1 MENRIFYIFNVSEIN
16 KIDFEEVK
24 ESTANTL
31 RRSVDGTKS
40 FIKFD
45 SGSTPSFLNNLTTK
59 EGPYTY
65 PQMLNIL
72 TGSFWSKP
80 ITGSLP

>member
-45 SGSTPSFLNNLTTK
+45 SGSAPSFLGSMTTK
-59 EGPYTY
+59 QGPYSY
-65 PQMLNIL
+65 SQIL
-72 TGSFWSKP
+72 TILATPEWSS
-80 ITGSLP
+80 TGSLG

>member
-16 KIDFEEVK
+16 KIDFQEVK

-45 SGSTPSFLNNLTTK
+45 SGSTPSFLGSMTTK
-59 EGPYTY
+59 QGPYSY
-65 PQMLNIL
+65 SQIL
-72 TGSFWSKP
+72 TILATPEWSS
-80 ITGSLP
+80 TGSLG